1 MISIVSPDDAPILA
15 NALSEETRSLH
26 FTFLARG
33 TAKSNVMEYFGL
45 SGAEK
50 NIVVSV
56 IPESMERRLLSVAV
70 NSLKLYLVGKGIAFT
85 VPLTAL
91 SSLIADAV
99 VADKVPAK
107 GGGKMPTKMPTAN
120 KYDLIAVVYRQELS
134 DAVLEATR
142 SAGAVGGTLVHAR
155 TLSSAGVEQ
164 FVGVTLGAETE
175 ILLILTKRELRND
188 IMKAAQSVAGL
199 KTDGSGVVFSMP
211 VDALVG
217 IGTTSDEYREKTEEE

>member
-1 MISIVSPDDAPILA
+1 
-15 NALSEETRSLH
+15 
-26 FTFLARG
+26 
-33 TAKSNVMEYFGL
+33 MEYFGL

-91 SSLIADAV
+91 SSLIANAV
-99 VADKVPAK
+99 VADKIPAK
-107 GGGKMPTKMPTAN
+107 GGNKMSTAN
-120 KYDLIAVVYRQELS
+120 KYDLIAAVYRQELS

-142 SAGAVGGTLVHAR
+142 AAGAVGGTLVHAR

-188 IMKAAQSVAGL
+188 IMKAVQSVAGL
-199 KTDGSGVVFSMP
+199 KTDGSGVVLSMP

-217 IGTTSDEYREKTEEE
+217 IGTPSDEYREKTEEE